1 MRIRL
6 SMETYRW
13 GLENIV
19 SLSSMSDSS
28 ESEGAEYTTGLVM
41 RTGKLSSGHA
51 VVSKIGMRRTCNGVL
66 PATGYYGLLHH
77 DWQGENR
84 ITAV

>member
-1 MRIRL
+1 M
-6 SMETYRW
+6 
-13 GLENIV
+13 

-41 RTGKLSSGHA
+41 RTGKLSSGRHA
-51 VVSKIGMRRTCNGVL
+51 VVSKRGMRTCDGLL
-66 PATGYYGLLHH
+66 PATGYYWLLHH